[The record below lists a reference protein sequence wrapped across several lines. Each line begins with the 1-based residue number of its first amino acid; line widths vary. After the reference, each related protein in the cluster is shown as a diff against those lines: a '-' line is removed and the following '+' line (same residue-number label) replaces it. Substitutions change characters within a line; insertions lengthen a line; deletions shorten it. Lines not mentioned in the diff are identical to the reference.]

1 MEMTLEDFIEII
13 GENPEEINEE
23 IDNRFPPEEIGELEE
38 SF

>member
-23 IDNRFPPEEIGELEE
+23 IDSRFPPEEIGELEE